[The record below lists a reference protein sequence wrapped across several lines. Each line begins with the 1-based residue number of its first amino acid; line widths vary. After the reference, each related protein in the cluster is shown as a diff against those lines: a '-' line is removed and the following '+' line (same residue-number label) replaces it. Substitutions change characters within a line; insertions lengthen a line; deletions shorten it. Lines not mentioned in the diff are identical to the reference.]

1 MANKT
6 AGYVYLL
13 HFDKPICSSRPAQHY
28 VGWTKDLDERLWKH
42 KKGKAEVL
50 NFAPLPDNAE

>member
-1 MANKT
+1 MANKM

-28 VGWTKDLDERLWKH
+28 VGWTLIFGR
-42 KKGKAEVL
+42 KALET
-50 NFAPLPDNAE
+50 